1 MAKIRMELNNG
12 KHMDIEIFE
21 DKAPISAENF
31 LKYVD
36 DGFFDGTIFHR
47 VIPNFMIQGGG
58 FIDDGDGLREKKAT
72 YPAIQGEFAS
82 NGIKNDVKHQPGVLS
97 MARTMFKN
105 SATSQFFICVDDCA
119 YLDGE
124 YAAFGKVTSG
134 MEVVDAI
141 AATKTGRN
149 DRPVEDQKIAS
160 ITVNTYGVE
169 FPEPKKLPDPYGRF

>member
-58 FIDDGDGLREKKAT
+58 FIDDGDGLKEKKAT

-124 YAAFGKVTSG
+124 YAAFGKVVDNASL
-134 MEVVDAI
+134 EVAKEISEVCTHYWRGYDDI
-141 AATKTGRN
+141 PN
-149 DRPVEDQKIAS
+149 EPVIIKSVKRI
-160 ITVNTYGVE
+160 
-169 FPEPKKLPDPYGRF
+169 

>member
-1 MAKIRMELNNG
+1 MAKIRIELNTG
-12 KHMDIEIFE
+12 KHMDVEIFE

-82 NGIKNDVKHQPGVLS
+82 NGIKNDVKHEPGVIS

-124 YAAFGKVTSG
+124 YAAFGKVVDKTSLDVAKG
-134 MEVVDAI
+134 ISEVSTHYWRGYDDI
-141 AATKTGRN
+141 PN
-149 DRPVEDQKIAS
+149 EPVIIKS
-160 ITVNTYGVE
+160 I
-169 FPEPKKLPDPYGRF
+169 KRI